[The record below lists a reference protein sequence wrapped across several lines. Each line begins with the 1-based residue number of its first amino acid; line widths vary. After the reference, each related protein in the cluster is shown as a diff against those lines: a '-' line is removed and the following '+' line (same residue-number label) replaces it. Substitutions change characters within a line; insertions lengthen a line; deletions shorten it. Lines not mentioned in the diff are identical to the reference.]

1 MRSVISILALR
12 SLRHRR
18 ATAALTVLSIAMS
31 VFLLLAIERLREEA
45 REGFAATVSG
55 TDLIVGARTSGVHLL
70 LTTVFHVGEAGGG
83 LRWSSYRALADHPS
97 VAWTVPLTL
106 GDSHRGHRVI
116 GTTPDFFQHYR
127 HGRAVALALSDGR
140 IFTGPREAV
149 LGAEAARRLGY
160 SPGASMVL
168 AHGSGDDGFMP
179 HADRPFRVS
188 GILAPTGTPVDRTVL
203 VTLEDIDALHAP
215 ERIAQTDD
223 PLAAALMA
231 AEPAAEA
238 SRTITAFLVGLRT
251 RPAALSMQRTV
262 NTFPDEPL
270 TAILPT
276 ATLQEVWA
284 LVSVAEEALRAVSIM
299 AVVVGLAGMLVA
311 LLTGIGER
319 RREMAIL
326 RSVGARPSQVFA
338 LVAGEAAALT
348 LAGVIVGA
356 LVLHVALPLAG
367 PWLASRIG
375 LVVGG
380 VWPSVLEWQLMALVL
395 AAGTL
400 VGIIPAWRL
409 YRHSLADGLAVRT

>member
-1 MRSVISILALR
+1 
-12 SLRHRR
+12 
-18 ATAALTVLSIAMS
+18 
-31 VFLLLAIERLREEA
+31 
-45 REGFAATVSG
+45 
-55 TDLIVGARTSGVHLL
+55 VHLL
-70 LTTVFHVGEAGGG
+70 LATVFHVGEAGSG
-83 LRWSSYRALADHPS
+83 LRWASYRALAGHPA
-97 VAWTVPLTL
+97 VAWTVPVTL
-106 GDSHRGHRVI
+106 GDSHRGFRVV
-116 GTTPDFFQHYR
+116 GTTQAFFEHYR
-127 HGRAVALALSDGR
+127 YGRALALSITSGR
-140 IFTGPREAV
+140 SFVGPREAV
-149 LGAEAARRLGY
+149 LGAETARRLGY
-160 SPGASMVL
+160 APGSALVL
-168 AHGSGDDGFMP
+168 AHGSGDDGFMQ

-203 VTLEDIDALHAP
+203 VSLEDIDALHAP

-231 AEPAAEA
+231 AEPTAEA

-251 RPAALSMQRTV
+251 RTSALSMQRAV

-270 TAILPT
+270 TAILPA

-284 LVSVAEEALRAVSIM
+284 LVGVAEQALRAVSIM

-311 LLTGIGER
+311 LLTGIAER

-348 LAGVIVGA
+348 LTGVIVGA
-356 LVLHVALPLAG
+356 VVLHVALPLAR

-380 VWPSVLEWQLMALVL
+380 IWPSVLEWQLMALVFV
-395 AAGTL
+395 AGSL
-400 VGIIPAWRL
+400 VGILPAWRL
-409 YRHSLADGLAVRT
+409 YRHSVADGLSVRT

>member
-1 MRSVISILALR
+1 MIAVLALR

-18 ATAALTVLSIAMS
+18 ATAALTVLSIALS

-70 LTTVFHVGEAGGG
+70 LATVFHVGEAGSG
-83 LRWSSYRALADHPS
+83 LRWSSYRALAGHPS

-106 GDSHRGHRVI
+106 GDSHRGFRVV
-116 GTTPDFFQHYR
+116 GTTEGFFEHYR
-127 HGRAVALALSDGR
+127 YGRAVALAISSGR
-140 IFTGPREAV
+140 IFAGPREAV
-149 LGAEAARRLGY
+149 LGAETARRLGY
-160 SPGASMVL
+160 APGSNLVL

-203 VTLEDIDALHAP
+203 VSLEDIDALHAP
-215 ERIAQTDD
+215 ERIAQSDD

-231 AEPAAEA
+231 AEPTAEA

-251 RPAALSMQRTV
+251 RTSALSMQRAV

-270 TAILPT
+270 TAILPA

-284 LVSVAEEALRAVSIM
+284 LVGVAEQALRAVSIM

-311 LLTGIGER
+311 LLTGIAER

-348 LAGVIVGA
+348 LTGVIVGA
-356 LVLHVALPLAG
+356 VVLHVALPLAR

-380 VWPSVLEWQLMALVL
+380 VWPSVLEWQLMALVFV
-395 AAGTL
+395 AGSL
-400 VGIIPAWRL
+400 VGILPAWRL
-409 YRHSLADGLAVRT
+409 YRHSVADGLSVRT

>member
-1 MRSVISILALR
+1 MIAVLALR

-18 ATAALTVLSIAMS
+18 ATAALTVLSIALS

-70 LTTVFHVGEAGGG
+70 LATVFHVGEAGTG
-83 LRWSSYRALADHPS
+83 LRWSSYRALAEHPS

-106 GDSHRGHRVI
+106 GDSHRGFRVV
-116 GTTPDFFQHYR
+116 GTTQGFFEHYR
-127 HGRAVALALSDGR
+127 YGRALELVVASGKSFA
-140 IFTGPREAV
+140 GPREAV
-149 LGAEAARRLGY
+149 LGAETARRLGY
-160 SPGASMVL
+160 APGSALVL

-179 HADRPFRVS
+179 HADQPFRVS
-188 GILAPTGTPVDRTVL
+188 GILAPTGTPVDRTLL
-203 VTLEDIDALHAP
+203 VSLEDIDALHAR

-231 AEPAAEA
+231 AEPSADA

-251 RPAALSMQRTV
+251 RPETLSMQRAV
-262 NTFPDEPL
+262 NTFADEPL
-270 TAILPT
+270 TAILPA

-284 LVSVAEEALRAVSIM
+284 LVGVAEQALRAVSIM

-311 LLTGIGER
+311 LLTGIAER

-338 LVAGEAAALT
+338 LVAGEAAVLT

-356 LVLHVALPLAG
+356 VALHVALPLAR

-395 AAGTL
+395 AAGSL
-400 VGIIPAWRL
+400 VGILPAWRL
-409 YRHSLADGLAVRT
+409 YRHSVADGLSVRT

>member
-1 MRSVISILALR
+1 VIATLALR

-18 ATAALTVLSIAMS
+18 ATAVLTVLSIALS

-70 LTTVFHVGEAGGG
+70 LATVFHVGEAGGG
-83 LRWSSYRALADHPS
+83 LRWSSYRALGEHPA

-106 GDSHRGHRVI
+106 GDSHRGFRVVGTTQGYFEHYRYGRAIALSVASGTIFGGPHEAVI
-116 GTTPDFFQHYR
+116 GTE
-127 HGRAVALALSDGR
+127 V
-140 IFTGPREAV
+140 
-149 LGAEAARRLGY
+149 ARRLGY
-160 SPGASMVL
+160 GPGSTMVL
-168 AHGSGDDGFMP
+168 AHGSGDAAFAP

-188 GILAPTGTPVDRTVL
+188 GVLAATGTPVDRTVL
-203 VTLEDIDALHAP
+203 VSLEDIDALHAP

-223 PLAAALMA
+223 PLAAALIA
-231 AEPAAEA
+231 AEPSAEA
-238 SRTITAFLVGLRT
+238 ARTITAFLVGLRA
-251 RPAALSMQRTV
+251 RSQALSMQRAV
-262 NTFPDEPL
+262 STFPDEPL
-270 TAILPT
+270 TAILPAT
-276 ATLQEVWA
+276 TLQEVWA
-284 LVSVAEEALRAVSIM
+284 LVSVAEQALRAVSIM

-311 LLTGIGER
+311 LLTGIAER
-319 RREMAIL
+319 RREMSIL

-356 LVLHVALPLAG
+356 FVLHVALPLAR

-380 VWPSVLEWQLMALVL
+380 VWPSILEWQLMALVFV
-395 AAGTL
+395 AGSL

-409 YRHSLADGLAVRT
+409 YRHSVADGLSIRT